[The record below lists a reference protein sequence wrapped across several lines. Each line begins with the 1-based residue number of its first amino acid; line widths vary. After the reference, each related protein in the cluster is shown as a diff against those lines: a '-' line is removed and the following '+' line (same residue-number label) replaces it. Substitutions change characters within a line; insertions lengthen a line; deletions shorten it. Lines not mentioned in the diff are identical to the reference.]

1 MSALSPAGACIESP
15 KGTCG
20 RAKRP
25 LPSTRYQGSKA
36 KFAEWIGAEL
46 VSLDYESLLDLF
58 GGTGSVGYFFKT
70 RGKRVLFN
78 DLLGSNVVNG
88 LALIE
93 NDTVRLD
100 SEDIVFLLKRDPRAH
115 YRQTVARE
123 FEGVFYLDEENRWLD
138 TVAQNIPR
146 LRDPYKRAL
155 AYRALFQACVIK
167 RPYNLFHRANLNM
180 RTRSVKRTF
189 GNKVTWDVPFEAHF
203 RHFAL
208 EGNQAVFSN
217 GHRHGCFQ
225 RDALELEART
235 DLVYIDTPYLN
246 AKGVGVDYLDFYHF
260 LEGLLHYAT
269 WPERIDRGKK
279 HRPILHEKPV
289 WCDPKRIHAA
299 FQAVFERFSDS
310 ILAVSYRSNGTP
322 SIEELAAALGRVKA
336 RVRVAHAE
344 PRAYALSKNSAT
356 REVLIIGT

>member
-1 MSALSPAGACIESP
+1 MGE
-15 KGTCG
+15 
-20 RAKRP
+20 RAVP
-25 LPSTRYQGSKA
+25 VLPSTRYQGSKA
-36 KFAEWIGAEL
+36 KFAEWIGSEL
-46 VSLDYESLLDLF
+46 ADLEFETLLDLF

-78 DLLGSNVVNG
+78 DLLGSNAVNG

-100 SEDIVFLLKRDPRAH
+100 PADIDFLLEREPRTH
-115 YRQTVARE
+115 YQQTVARE
-123 FEGVFYLDEENRWLD
+123 FQGVFYLDEENLWLD
-138 TVAQNIPR
+138 TVAQNVPR
-146 LRDPYKRAL
+146 LLDPHKRAL

-180 RTRSVKRTF
+180 RTRAVKRTF
-189 GNKVTWDVPFEAHF
+189 GNKVSWDTPFETHF
-203 RHFAL
+203 RHFAD

-225 RDALELEART
+225 RDALEVDARA

-260 LEGLLHYAT
+260 LEGLLHYET

-279 HRPILHEKPV
+279 HKPILHEKPV

-310 ILAVSYRSNGTP
+310 ILVVSYRSNGMP
-322 SIEELAAALGRVKA
+322 SIEDLTAALRCVKA
-336 RVRVAHAE
+336 HVRVAHAE

-356 REVLIIGT
+356 REVLIVGT